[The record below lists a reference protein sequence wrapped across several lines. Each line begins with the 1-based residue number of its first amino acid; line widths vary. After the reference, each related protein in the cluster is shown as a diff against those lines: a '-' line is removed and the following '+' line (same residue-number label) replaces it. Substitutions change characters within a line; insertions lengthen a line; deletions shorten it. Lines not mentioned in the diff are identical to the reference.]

1 MTTDTFPKVAT
12 RTVRIGASEVT
23 LNCIAKG
30 SGMIAPDMATMFGFV
45 FTDANIPAPAL
56 QTLLSRSADRSF
68 NCTPVDSDT
77 STRDTV
83 ILFSTGQAAK
93 RAGAPYADPLLRG
106 LRSRHCSLCI

>member
-68 NCTPVDSDT
+68 NCTTVDSDT
-77 STRDTV
+77 STSDTV
-83 ILFSTGQAAK
+83 ILCATGQAEIG
-93 RAGAPYADPLLRG
+93 RASCRERVCQYV
-106 LRSRHCSLCI
+106 